1 MKTKKL
7 RVLALDPGKNEFA
20 YCYLIGS
27 KPKHVGMFK
36 KTMKDMK
43 EQRFMFEVSGFV
55 REYEKFMDGLGKI
68 DFLVIERYM
77 ARPGKGGGSVSEAI
91 NVMLG
96 IIARYCHR
104 KGIHIIPISS
114 AQWKNRF
121 SKRHGGDTQAERYGF
136 PVSKT
141 KKTEPVLD
149 HEFDA
154 LGIGQWFCECRPL
167 TGSKAPSLN
176 LMKLFRKRAQ
186 TLWTERLRKPTNG
199 KPRQAPQKKAN
210 KPTEPKK
217 KPAPKPKTPKT
228 KRTRSTNAKTSK
240 ARAGVVVKTTKQKA
254 AKKSVLF

>member
-1 MKTKKL
+1 MPNSQSSTAKSKKL

-20 YCYLIGS
+20 YCYLIGT
-27 KPKHVGMFK
+27 KIKKVGMFK
-36 KTMKDMK
+36 RTMKDMK

-55 REYEKFMDGLGKI
+55 REYEKFMGGLGKI

-121 SKRHGGDTQAERYGF
+121 SSRHGGDTQAERYGF

-154 LGIGQWFCECRPL
+154 IGIGHWFCECRPL

-176 LMKLFRKRAQ
+176 LMKLFRKRTQ
-186 TLWTERLRKPTNG
+186 KLWTERLHTPTNG
-199 KPRQAPQKKAN
+199 KPRKAPQKKAN
-210 KPTEPKK
+210 KPTQ
-217 KPAPKPKTPKT
+217 PKPPKPKT

-240 ARAGVVVKTTKQKA
+240 ARAGIGKKQKA
-254 AKKSVLF
+254 KSVLF